1 MSLSTK
7 RAVITAAGGGIG
19 AAIAAGLAREGADI
33 AICDID
39 VEALGATEEAIRAE
53 GGTVISMEC
62 DVGIPEQLDAFSAEI
77 ITRIGGA
84 DVLVNNAG
92 ISGPGD
98 VTETAPD
105 DWRRVM
111 AVNLDATF
119 LLARTFIPGMRER
132 GWGRLIQIASLGGK
146 RPFPHAASYSTSKAA
161 MIALTRSMALDYVED
176 GITSNAVCPS
186 WTRTD
191 MSERFANFLIEAEAI
206 SRSEAYYKMASML
219 PHKRV
224 LEPAEIAR
232 VVVMLAGEDAGSI
245 NGQAIS
251 VDGGAAL
258 S

>member
-1 MSLSTK
+1 
-7 RAVITAAGGGIG
+7 
-19 AAIAAGLAREGADI
+19 
-33 AICDID
+33 
-39 VEALGATEEAIRAE
+39 
-53 GGTVISMEC
+53 
-62 DVGIPEQLDAFSAEI
+62 
-77 ITRIGGA
+77 
-84 DVLVNNAG
+84 
-92 ISGPGD
+92 
-98 VTETAPD
+98 
-105 DWRRVM
+105 
-111 AVNLDATF
+111 
-119 LLARTFIPGMRER
+119 
-132 GWGRLIQIASLGGK
+132 
-146 RPFPHAASYSTSKAA
+146 